1 MNEKEIS
8 EIRRRFRPDKS
19 NISRIRGCYV
29 NESREIISE
38 FNESLG
44 MMTPEESEEIL
55 TILKKAL
62 SGTIGKNLI
71 DIEFS
76 TGQVLEAPEH
86 KLLTDL
92 KKSAIMDNDAITSL
106 YQKIVESV
114 VIEGSYMILVAGDS
128 YDVPMFSKDGE
139 KDEEST
145 TVFSYFLCAI
155 CPIKTT
161 KAVLGY
167 HAHEN
172 KFCNIRPDYVV
183 SAPEIGFMFPA
194 FEDRGSNIYKVLYY
208 TRNTKESQTALVDAL
223 FANELPMPAAAQ
235 KETFEDILSET
246 VAEDCSFTVVK
257 AVHAELSDIIEE
269 HKENKV
275 KEPLVIDKN
284 TVKDV
289 LRSCA
294 IPEERIRNF
303 EERFDEAFGAET
315 EVSPKNL
322 INNKQF
328 ELAMPDVSIKVNPEH
343 SDLIRTRVIDG
354 VKYIMIRADETV
366 EVNGVRI
373 NIEE

>member
-1 MNEKEIS
+1 MNEKEIA

-44 MMTPEESEEIL
+44 LMAPEEAEEIL

-62 SGTIGKNLI
+62 SGTIGKNLL

-76 TGQVLEAPEH
+76 TQQVLEAPEH
-86 KLLTDL
+86 KLLTEL
-92 KKSAIMDNDAITSL
+92 KKSVLFNNDAVKEL
-106 YQKIVESV
+106 YQKIMESL
-114 VIEGSYMILVAGDS
+114 VIEGSYMILLAADS
-128 YDVPMFSKDGE
+128 YDVPSFSKDGE
-139 KDEEST
+139 KEEESSL
-145 TVFSYFLCAI
+145 VFSYFLCAV

-183 SAPEIGFMFPA
+183 GAPEIGFMFPA
-194 FEDRGSNIYKVLYY
+194 YEDHGSNIYKVLYY
-208 TRNTKESQTALVDAL
+208 TRNTKESQVDLANAL
-223 FANELPMPAAAQ
+223 FANEIPMPAAAQ
-235 KETFEDILSET
+235 KEIFEDILSET
-246 VAEDCSFTVVK
+246 VAENCNLTVVK
-257 AVHAELSDIIEE
+257 AVHAELSDIIRE

-275 KEPLVIDKN
+275 KEPLVIGKEA
-284 TVKDV
+284 VKDV

-294 IPEERIRNF
+294 IPEEKIQNF
-303 EERFDEAFGAET
+303 EERFEEEFGAET
-315 EVSPKNL
+315 EVSPRNL

-328 ELAMPDVSIKVNPEH
+328 ELTMPDVSIKVNPEH
-343 SDLIRTRVIDG
+343 SDLVRTRIIDG

-373 NIEE
+373 LIDK

>member
-1 MNEKEIS
+1 MNEKEVA

-19 NISRIRGCYV
+19 NISRIRGCYI

-44 MMTPEESEEIL
+44 MMTPEEAEEIL
-55 TILKKAL
+55 TILKRAL

-71 DIEFS
+71 EIEFS
-76 TGQVLEAPEH
+76 TQQVLESPEH

-92 KKSAIMDNDAITSL
+92 KKSAILDNDSAKTL

-114 VIEGSYMILVAGDS
+114 VIEGSYMILLASDS
-128 YDVPMFSKDGE
+128 YDVTSFSKDGE
-139 KDEEST
+139 KEEGSSV
-145 TVFSYFLCAI
+145 VFSYFLCAI

-172 KFCNIRPDYVV
+172 KFCNIRPHYIVG
-183 SAPEIGFMFPA
+183 APEIGFMFPA
-194 FEDRGSNIYKVLYY
+194 YEDRGSNIYKVLYY
-208 TRNTKESQTALVDAL
+208 TRNTKESQTDLVNAL
-223 FANELPMPAAAQ
+223 FANEIPMPAAAQ
-235 KETFEDILSET
+235 KETFEEILSET
-246 VAEDCSFTVVK
+246 VAEDCSLTVVK
-257 AVHAELSDIIEE
+257 AVHAELSDIIRE

-275 KEPLVIDKN
+275 KEPLVIEKN

-294 IPEERIRNF
+294 VPEERIQHF
-303 EERFDEAFGAET
+303 EERFEEEFGAET

-328 ELAMPDVSIKVNPEH
+328 ELAMPDVSIKVNPDH

-354 VKYIMIRADETV
+354 VKYIMIRADEAV

-373 NIEE
+373 HIDS